1 MQLLVFALLG
11 FSWGHLHLLQ
21 GCPFLCIHAAPGATS
36 MSGKASIVQGHIT
49 AMLKSNEF
57 EGNVNR
63 TVNVFFTE
71 QVVSTQERVSQTV
84 VLLGRVAVSQQP
96 R

>member
-1 MQLLVFALLG
+1 MA
-11 FSWGHLHLLQ
+11 
-21 GCPFLCIHAAPGATS
+21 
-36 MSGKASIVQGHIT
+36 GKASTVQGHIT
-49 AMLKSNEF
+49 ATLKSDQF

-71 QVVSTQERVSQTV
+71 QVISTRERLSQTV
-84 VLLGRVAVSQQP
+84 VLLGRCAVSQQP